1 MRLFVG
7 AIRNLDL
14 FRKLYHKL
22 ENYDS
27 VVGKIADDSTSRV
40 LTSYVTGLFGNPGS
54 DLSFFAIQ
62 SLMPTA

>member
-40 LTSYVTGLFGNPGS
+40 LTSYVTGHALATL
-54 DLSFFAIQ
+54 DLICRFLPY
-62 SLMPTA
+62 SL